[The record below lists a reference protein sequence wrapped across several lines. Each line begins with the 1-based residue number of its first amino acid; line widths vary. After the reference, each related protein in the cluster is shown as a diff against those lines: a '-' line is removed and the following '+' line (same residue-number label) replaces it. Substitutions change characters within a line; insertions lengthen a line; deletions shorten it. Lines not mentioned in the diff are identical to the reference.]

1 MYKWY
6 PSCQEEVSGF
16 HFVSRGV
23 TLAYFY
29 VFHIPT
35 HLIEDRYNTVIYGCI
50 LLSLYKLIIYDEVEM
65 FHEVQHKDGF
75 GHFIIRNAQT
85 YKTVQMFEK

>member
-6 PSCQEEVSGF
+6 PSCQEEVSGL

-35 HLIEDRYNTVIYGCI
+35 GLIQDRYITVNHGYI
-50 LLSLYKLIIYDEVEM
+50 LLSLYKFIIYDEAEM
-65 FHEVQHKDGF
+65 FHEVQHKDGS
-75 GHFIIRNAQT
+75 GHFIVRNAQA
-85 YKTVQMFEK
+85 YKTVQLF